1 MIIETKFDL
10 GQEVFLVQKK
20 ERKIIPT
27 KIQEIRAS
35 VELYFFKDGKPLI
48 CSIYRINYDYV
59 WVSERE
65 LFATYDEASDEL
77 AKWVEHKERMD
88 QLATEQEKYEN
99 RN

>member
-1 MIIETKFDL
+1 MTIETKFDL

-27 KIQEIRAS
+27 KIQEIRVS
-35 VELYFFKDGKPLI
+35 VENAFTRDRLFI

>member
-1 MIIETKFDL
+1 MTIETKFDL

-35 VELYFFKDGKPLI
+35 VENALTKDGLFI
-48 CSIYRINYDYV
+48 CSIYRIDYDYV

-65 LFATYDEASDEL
+65 LFATYDEATDEMARWL
-77 AKWVEHKERMD
+77 VHTERMK
-88 QLATEQEKYEN
+88 LAIGEE
-99 RN
+99 

>member
-10 GQEVFLVQKK
+10 EQEVYLVQKK

-27 KIQEIRAS
+27 KIRKIRAS
-35 VELYFFKDGKPLI
+35 VEPNFFKDGKPFI
-48 CSIYRINYDYV
+48 CSIYEINYDYV

-65 LFATYDEASDEL
+65 LFATYNEACDEL

-88 QLATEQEKYEN
+88 QLATE
-99 RN
+99 